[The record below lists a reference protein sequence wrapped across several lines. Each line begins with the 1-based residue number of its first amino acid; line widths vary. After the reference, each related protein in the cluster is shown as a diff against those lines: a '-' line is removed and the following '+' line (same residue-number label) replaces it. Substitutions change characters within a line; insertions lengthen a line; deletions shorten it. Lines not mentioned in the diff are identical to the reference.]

1 MSNQNRA
8 GQKPKSK
15 GGGLQAKQPSPA
27 TDVICREVKV
37 VTVREEP
44 LVGWEFCSAPCHIFA
59 LWRKEIM
66 RSAWYHENKEHLV
79 CICLDT
85 RHQLKNFSLVSIGS
99 LNETIAHPREVF
111 RPAIADSA
119 HSIMLAHNHPS
130 NNPNPS
136 RVDLALTRRLHAAGE
151 SAVPKNAV
159 ASGVQKEVPGPI
171 RPDAH

>member
-1 MSNQNRA
+1 MLRQPNKRFAFFSGSSHPKRSKKRAPEVCQKHDRRGGPEKGKHDQMSNQNRA

-79 CICLDT
+79 C
-85 RHQLKNFSLVSIGS
+85 
-99 LNETIAHPREVF
+99 
-111 RPAIADSA
+111 
-119 HSIMLAHNHPS
+119 
-130 NNPNPS
+130 
-136 RVDLALTRRLHAAGE
+136 
-151 SAVPKNAV
+151 
-159 ASGVQKEVPGPI
+159 
-171 RPDAH
+171 